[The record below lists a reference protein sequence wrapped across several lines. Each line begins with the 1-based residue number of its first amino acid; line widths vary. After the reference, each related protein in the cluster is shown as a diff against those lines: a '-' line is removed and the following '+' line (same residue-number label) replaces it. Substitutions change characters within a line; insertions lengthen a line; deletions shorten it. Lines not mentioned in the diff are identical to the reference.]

1 MSVEELFIVLIGLLP
16 VIKLEEKPKDADKC
30 KYMVGT

>member
-1 MSVEELFIVLIGLLP
+1 MTMEELFIVLIGLLP
-16 VIKLEEKPKDADKC
+16 VIKLEEKPADKDKC